1 MKTIYDPCPAGYKV
15 PPQDVYG
22 AFLKNPVIE
31 YVGEYNN
38 QTNAYIQKED
48 FYPLLATEY
57 GAYFHYGK
65 NGDHSVYFISGSHR
79 YGRIEFKGLK
89 PFFYTG
95 HTSGTG
101 TKGRR
106 NGNNSVSYSSGLWIR
121 RW

>member
-48 FYPLLATEY
+48 FYPYQDKALPPAVIEY
-57 GAYFHYGK
+57 KTNNIALTL
-65 NGDHSVYFISGSHR
+65 
-79 YGRIEFKGLK
+79 GL
-89 PFFYTG
+89 
-95 HTSGTG
+95 
-101 TKGRR
+101 RM
-106 NGNNSVSYSSGLWIR
+106 
-121 RW
+121 